1 MNNMTNTLLSTT
13 LAISALAGMVPLAH
27 AHGYVSS
34 PMSRS
39 LLCNKGSNLNCG
51 AIQYEPQS
59 VEGPKGFPQTGPLD
73 GVLASGGQS
82 RSHELDQQSATRW
95 SNVTLHPGSNIFT
108 WTITAKHK
116 TTDWQYFITKQ
127 GWDPTKP
134 LSRASF
140 DLMPFC
146 KVSGN
151 DAVPASPTSHT
162 CSIPA
167 DRTGHNVILATWN
180 IADTGNA
187 FYQAIDAN
195 IVK

>member
-1 MNNMTNTLLSTT
+1 MNKITNALLGTVVTLSAITGMTQ
-13 LAISALAGMVPLAH
+13 LAH

-39 LLCNKGSNLNCG
+39 FSCNKGGNTGCG
-51 AIQYEPQS
+51 AVQYEPQS
-59 VEGPKGFPQTGPLD
+59 VEGAKGFPEAGPPD
-73 GVLASGGQS
+73 GVLASGGNS
-82 RSHELDQQSATRW
+82 RFHELDQQSPTRW
-95 SNVTLHPGSNIFT
+95 SKVTLHPGNNVFT

-116 TTDWQYFITKQ
+116 TTNWQYFITKQ
-127 GWDPTKP
+127 GWNASQP

-140 DLMPFC
+140 DLQPFC

-151 DAVPASPTSHT
+151 DAVPVSPTNHT
-162 CSIPA
+162 CTIPA
-167 DRTGHNVILATWN
+167 DRTGYHVILATWN